1 MDRDRIQSAAHGRN
15 ESGGSN
21 SSGLDYGYH
30 YHPNF
35 YPMPSIDWNKLN
47 QPQMVS
53 NTSNTV
59 SHSKIQMPLFKSIS
73 DKIRSITSIS
83 RRKRSSCT
91 PSGSGLSNDMGC
103 EVMSPH
109 SQKSRTSISLT
120 QPGIDG
126 DDHHDEEEKEHS
138 VITNVTMSYP
148 NAHKISLSA
157 DQLTSL
163 QHGLAVQTG
172 DGVRIKLEPNT
183 KKKGSIHSRKY
194 SHYNVLEEED
204 ESDNE
209 SRNNVTSLIQGYH
222 TVGAPNSRG
231 SSNTLTHLT
240 TPHHYAKVGSKSLD
254 HHVSMDGS
262 EESSTESHE
271 SMYNLLHKDE
281 DTDGYITTPTAGR
294 ESDFEVKKEILHI
307 RK

>member
-1 MDRDRIQSAAHGRN
+1 MGPSQSVQSQ
-15 ESGGSN
+15 E
-21 SSGLDYGYH
+21 
-30 YHPNF
+30 
-35 YPMPSIDWNKLN
+35 I
-47 QPQMVS
+47 
-53 NTSNTV
+53 
-59 SHSKIQMPLFKSIS
+59 
-73 DKIRSITSIS
+73 
-83 RRKRSSCT
+83 
-91 PSGSGLSNDMGC
+91 GC
-103 EVMSPH
+103 DVVSPH

-172 DGVRIKLEPNT
+172 DGTRIKLEASS
-183 KKKGSIHSRKY
+183 KKRGSIHSRKY

-204 ESDNE
+204 ESDND
-209 SRNNVTSLIQGYH
+209 SRNNVESLIQGYN
-222 TVGAPNSRG
+222 TSGAPNSRG
-231 SSNTLTHLT
+231 TSNTLTAPKSLGT
-240 TPHHYAKVGSKSLD
+240 HYAKVGSKSLD

-262 EESSTESHE
+262 EDSSTESHE
-271 SMYNLLHKDE
+271 SMYNLLHTEKDE

-294 ESDFEVKKEILHI
+294 ELEFEAKKEILHI
-307 RK
+307 RNMDVVHEEGSLINQVPSLPDDTVMPTID